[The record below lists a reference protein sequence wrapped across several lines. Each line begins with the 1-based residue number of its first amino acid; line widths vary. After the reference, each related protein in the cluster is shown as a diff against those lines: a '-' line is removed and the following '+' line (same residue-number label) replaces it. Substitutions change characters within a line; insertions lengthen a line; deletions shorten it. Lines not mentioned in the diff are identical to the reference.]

1 MCWYKNTIC
10 SHPAMKTDLSF
21 WGSWERTELFAS
33 CWMKITIFPL
43 SEKGQRARW
52 IAGLWGRSLGQQVNG
67 WQMFPDI
74 RLYFCDCK
82 LGEELLPLPP
92 QIPARNVSSVSMW
105 WILSFTLEITMGFPV
120 SNFYPNQMAWVYRTR
135 GPVHAWASST
145 THSVDLSLHVKG
157 FSDSHSFI
165 AVGFLGAPRW
175 SRRLSCYQE
184 PGANRVKAVILESWW
199 GGGEGGSVHGVYV
212 REIDS
217 QLPVQIRA
225 LLRISVLSQHQR

>member
-1 MCWYKNTIC
+1 MDCW
-10 SHPAMKTDLSF
+10 ALR
-21 WGSWERTELFAS
+21 EE
-33 CWMKITIFPL
+33 
-43 SEKGQRARW
+43 
-52 IAGLWGRSLGQQVNG
+52 QVNG

-92 QIPARNVSSVSMW
+92 QIPARNVSSVSNMW

-175 SRRLSCYQE
+175 SRRLSCYQQ

-199 GGGEGGSVHGVYV
+199 GGGGGICTWCLCAWDRFTASCSNQSALENFSPVTASKINMSSQNCKHAAKENSWEVNIRLVY
-212 REIDS
+212 
-217 QLPVQIRA
+217 PA
-225 LLRISVLSQHQR
+225 LRFLILTR

>member
-1 MCWYKNTIC
+1 MCWYENTIC

-21 WGSWERTELFAS
+21 WGSWELFAS
-33 CWMKITIFPL
+33 CWMKITVFPP
-43 SEKGQRARW
+43 SEKGQRAQW

-74 RLYFCDCK
+74 RLYFCDYK

-92 QIPARNVSSVSMW
+92 QIPARNVSSVSNMR

-120 SNFYPNQMAWVYRTR
+120 SNFYPNQMAWVYHTR
-135 GPVHAWASST
+135 GPVHTWASST

-165 AVGFLGAPRW
+165 AVGFLGAPHW
-175 SRRLSCYQE
+175 SRQLSCYQQ

-199 GGGEGGSVHGVYV
+199 GGGGDLYMVFVCM
-212 REIDS
+212 R
-217 QLPVQIRA
+217 
-225 LLRISVLSQHQR
+225 